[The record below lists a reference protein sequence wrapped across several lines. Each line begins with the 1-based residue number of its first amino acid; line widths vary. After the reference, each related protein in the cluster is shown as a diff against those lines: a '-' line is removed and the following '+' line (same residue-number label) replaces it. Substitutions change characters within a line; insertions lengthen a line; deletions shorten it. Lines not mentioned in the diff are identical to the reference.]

1 MAERRIAVCDLGS
14 NSFRMVV
21 FTADTWAG
29 HRWWRRTDEI
39 FEAVRIGAGLAETGE
54 LGEAGIARG
63 LATVEVFAHF
73 CAAAGVEEIAAVAT
87 SAIRDARNADA
98 FLSRAALPVRV
109 LSTEEEARFGYLA
122 AINSTTLTD
131 GAVLD
136 LGGGSMQL
144 VRVEGRDAH
153 DLDSWPLGAVRMSE
167 RFGLGE
173 GTASKKQL
181 RALRDHVAAELERA
195 PWTLD
200 ASTERRLVGIGGTV
214 RNLAAAVQRAGGLP
228 DLGVQGFVIEPDALA
243 ELVERLAKLEP
254 RERGRVPGIKES
266 RADLILAG
274 AAVVQ
279 AVVELGGFRHLEV
292 TEAGLREGVFFGRHL
307 DGTTTDGRPYVE
319 DVRRTSVLNVA
330 GQYAVDPAHTEHVAH
345 LALGLFDQLAAA
357 GLHDGDPWE
366 RELLW
371 AASMLHDVGVT
382 VDYDDHHKHSRYL
395 VLNSGLPGWTQREVA
410 LVAQA
415 VRYHRKGM
423 PDAGELEPLL
433 RKGDTA
439 ALDRLAT
446 LLRLAEDLE
455 RSRDQ
460 AVHAARVALAD
471 GRVTLALEADEDV
484 RVAVWAA
491 SREGDLFRRA
501 YGRELAIAPA

>member
-1 MAERRIAVCDLGS
+1 MADRRIAVCDLGS
-14 NSFRMVV
+14 NSFRLVV
-21 FTADTWAG
+21 FTAGTWAG

-63 LATVEVFAHF
+63 LATADVFAHF
-73 CAAAGVEEIAAVAT
+73 IVAMQIDEVDAVAT
-87 SAIRDARNADA
+87 SAIRDATNARA
-98 FLSRAALPVRV
+98 FLDRAPLPVRV

-122 AINSTTLTD
+122 AINSTTLLD

-144 VRVEGRDAH
+144 VRVEGRDAQA
-153 DLDSWPLGAVRMSE
+153 LESWPLGAVRMTE

-173 GTASKKQL
+173 GTASKRQL

-200 ASTERRLVGIGGTV
+200 AGADRRLVGIGGTV
-214 RNLAAAVQRAGGLP
+214 RNLAAAVQRAAGMP
-228 DLGVQGFVIEPDALA
+228 TDLGVQGFVVEPAALA
-243 ELVERLAKLEP
+243 ELVERLAGLKP
-254 RERGRVPGIKES
+254 SERGKVPGIKYS

-274 AAVVQ
+274 AATIQ
-279 AVVELGGFRHLEV
+279 AVVELGGFAHLEV
-292 TEAGLREGVFFGRHL
+292 TEAGLREGVFFARHF
-307 DGTTTDGRPYVE
+307 DGEPHGQPYVA
-319 DVRRTSVLNVA
+319 DVRRASVLNLA
-330 GQYAVDPAHTEHVAH
+330 GQYAVDAAHTEHVAR
-345 LALGLFDQLAAA
+345 LALGLFDDLAAR
-357 GLHDGDPWE
+357 GLHGGDPWE

-371 AASMLHDVGVT
+371 AAAVLHDIGMA
-382 VDYDDHHKHSRYL
+382 VDYDDHHKHGRYL
-395 VLNSGLPGWTQREVA
+395 VLGSGLPGFTQREVA

-423 PDAGELEPLL
+423 PDAGGLDALL
-433 RKGDTA
+433 HEGDGA
-439 ALDRLAT
+439 VLDRLAV

-460 AVHAARVALAD
+460 AVRRADVDVAD
-471 GRVTLALEADEDV
+471 GTVTLALRAEEDV
-484 RVAVWAA
+484 RVARWAA
-491 SREGDLFRRA
+491 GREGELFRRA